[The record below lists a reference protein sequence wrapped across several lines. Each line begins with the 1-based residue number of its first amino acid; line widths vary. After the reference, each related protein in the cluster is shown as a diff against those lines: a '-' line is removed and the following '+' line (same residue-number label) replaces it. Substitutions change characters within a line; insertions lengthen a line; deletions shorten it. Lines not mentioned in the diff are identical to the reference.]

1 MKNKYAITLDKEM
14 LTTKEIISIFQQQED
29 IEPLQSLD
37 LNIVNDTLNH
47 IKEKTDAININY
59 NYYQNEITQMRFH
72 SCGLECEFDFE
83 RDHFEEI
90 YGVPCSLEAIFQEW
104 GDFIISQ
111 MECKTEIVKFKCG
124 EDNKIRIKES
134 SEIFNISFERLKQI
148 LRVSPH
154 KVVEVIQNIE
164 FDDNKTLNKLPKHLG
179 IQIRYKEESKELF
192 IYYGEKHFPGLYRG
206 LLLLEIF
213 KLIGYKA

>member
-14 LTTKEIISIFQQQED
+14 LTINEIISIFQQQED
-29 IEPLQSLD
+29 TEPLQSLD
-37 LNIVNDTLNH
+37 LNIVNDTLSH

-59 NYYQNEITQMRFH
+59 NYYQNEVTQMRFH

-83 RDHFEEI
+83 RDYFEGI

-104 GDFIISQ
+104 SEFIINH
-111 MECKTEIVKFKCG
+111 MECKTEIVELDSK
-124 EDNKIRIKES
+124 EDNKIRTKEI
-134 SEIFNISFERLKQI
+134 SELFNIPYEILKQI
-148 LRVSPH
+148 LSESSH
-154 KVVEVIQNIE
+154 KVVEVIHNIE
-164 FDDNKTLNKLPKHLG
+164 FKDKKTLNQLPTHLG
-179 IQIRYKEESKELF
+179 IQIGYKEENKELF

-213 KLIGYKA
+213 NLIGYKA